1 MSTPD
6 LRDALVADL
15 AFAAAGEPA
24 GNVTSGH
31 GTLDGKRVHVALVE
45 NRVASGA
52 IGTAEARRLGTLLD
66 DAKAD
71 GAPVILFL
79 DSAGAKVSEGLR
91 ALGSFRTL
99 YRAGL
104 DAALKGVP
112 IAAALG
118 RNCFGGSSML
128 AHLAAR
134 RLFSPGTQLAMSGP
148 AVIAS
153 ASGMNALDD
162 MFRAMAEATLSAA
175 SRAKASAANTIWD
188 PAAGAAPWLREALAE
203 HGDPIARFRA
213 RHQELA
219 TRFEKPLP
227 PASWESVR
235 RRDLEKIYDG
245 GYEARESEGI
255 LDGRGTRG
263 GSEERF
269 VGLVGKGA
277 LNAARAW
284 RFSEIVWGLLDS
296 PPARL
301 EVYLDC
307 ASHAARLDE
316 ERIVLTEYVVDMGA
330 ALAAAGFRGASLGMT
345 VAGKAGGGVYVAL
358 AAPAARVSSLY
369 GADIQV
375 LPGSAV
381 AAILGQASESAP
393 AFADYRAAGVAEQE
407 IKLGLIPGNA

>member
-1 MSTPD
+1 MSAPG

-15 AFAAAGEPA
+15 AFAALGEPA
-24 GNVTSGH
+24 GNVTTGH
-31 GTLDGKRVHVALVE
+31 GTLDGKPVHVALVE

-52 IGTAEARRLGTLLD
+52 IGTVEATRLAAMFAAAAHERT
-66 DAKAD
+66 A
-71 GAPVILFL
+71 VILFL

-91 ALGSFRTL
+91 ALGSFRAL
-99 YRAGL
+99 YRSGL
-104 DAALKGVP
+104 DAALEGVP
-112 IAAALG
+112 IVAVLG

-134 RLFSPGTQLAMSGP
+134 RLFSPETKLAMSGP

-153 ASGMNALDD
+153 ASGMNPLDD
-162 MFRAMAEATLSAA
+162 MFRAMADATLSAA
-175 SRAKASAANTIWD
+175 SRATASAANAVWN
-188 PAAGAAPWLREALAE
+188 PAIGPAQWLREALADTSE
-203 HGDPIARFRA
+203 PIARFRA
-213 RHQELA
+213 CHDALA
-219 TRFEKPLP
+219 ARFVRPLAA
-227 PASWESVR
+227 PAWESVR
-235 RRDLEKIYDG
+235 RRDLEKIYDS

-255 LDGRGTRG
+255 LDGKGTRG
-263 GSEERF
+263 GVEERF

-277 LNAARAW
+277 LNASRAW
-284 RFSEIVWGLLDS
+284 RFSDIVWGMLET

-316 ERIVLTEYVVDMGA
+316 EKIVLTEYVVDMGL
-330 ALAAAGFRGASLGMT
+330 ALASLGARGTSVATT

-358 AAPAARVSSLY
+358 AAPAARVASLY

-381 AAILGQASESAP
+381 AAILGQANESAP

-407 IKLGLIPGNA
+407 IKLGFVPGNA